1 MTALAAT
8 GWPAAGRGGTT
19 LRALAGVLA
28 LALLL
33 AAAAWWLRGTEW
45 PISVVRIDGDMAHT
59 DPPAVERV
67 VTRHTDGAGFFRL
80 DLDALRADLEALPWL
95 RAASLRRVWPDTLQV
110 EVREHVA
117 AARWNGQAL
126 ISTAGTVFRPAALP
140 GLDLPRLAG
149 PEGHGATMLQR
160 LQALDR
166 RLQPLGLAVRGL
178 HQDARRA
185 WRVELDNGVA
195 LRLGRGALERR
206 LDRFVAVWPAVLA
219 RQSGRIEAV
228 DLRYP
233 NGFAVAWR
241 EGAGQPAREGGA

>member
-1 MTALAAT
+1 MTDVALN

-33 AAAAWWLRGTEW
+33 ATAAWWLRSTQW
-45 PISVVRIDGDMAHT
+45 PISVVRIDGEMAHT
-59 DPPAVERV
+59 DPAAVERV

-80 DLDALRADLEALPWL
+80 DLAALRADLEALPWL

-110 EVREHVA
+110 HVREHA
-117 AARWNGQAL
+117 PAARWNGQAL

-140 GLDLPRLAG
+140 GLALPELAG
-149 PEGHGATMLQR
+149 PEGHGADMLQR
-160 LQALDR
+160 FHALER

-195 LRLGRGALERR
+195 LRLGRGPIERR
-206 LDRFVAVWPAVLA
+206 LDRFVAVWPAVLERRAA
-219 RQSGRIEAV
+219 RIDAV